1 MQVQAYYQRM
11 LCKPGASYRA
21 SSIRACVS
29 LLARVEDVFKQ
40 VIPIWIAGCIDTG
53 AKPSQLNKVTRQKA
67 PDSLVLGGSWVV
79 ISGAISPLIWVI
91 SIVTLLITT
100 HEPPSSNNPKIPCLS
115 EPCEGRA
122 WYRSLHNYL
131 YSSFGFPIIRTLQY
145 TPKP

>member
-1 MQVQAYYQRM
+1 M
-11 LCKPGASYRA
+11 
-21 SSIRACVS
+21 S